1 MNKGNLNL
9 VQDAE
14 GIRINY
20 NGKERTCKA
29 ISFEYLLTIKVT
41 VNKKI
46 SRFSLDMRKGNIILL
61 DFCSE
66 KDDQPAARKL
76 TAGQLQEPFLLM

>member
-1 MNKGNLNL
+1 MGNLNL
-9 VQDAE
+9 TQDVQ
-14 GIRINY
+14 GIHINY
-20 NGKERTCKA
+20 NGENRTCKA
-29 ISFEYLLTIKVT
+29 ISFEYLLNIKVT
-41 VNKKI
+41 VNRKI

-66 KDDQPAARKL
+66 KDDQPSARKL